1 MNKAKSL
8 LDGDGIPSRFTHGST
23 EHRHLEKR
31 LILGARHRALMR
43 QRPLSFTIQTDPT
56 ATLRVPGP
64 EIRHTTSARPTR
76 MIRFHVRTREQAEDY
91 DLWLDPGVTD
101 PSRISD
107 YLKPYAP
114 KLMKKYPVGPQVN
127 RAENDGAG
135 GSNRERRADII
146 LKLVTRAL
154 FKSWAT
160 FQWP

>member
-1 MNKAKSL
+1 
-8 LDGDGIPSRFTHGST
+8 
-23 EHRHLEKR
+23 
-31 LILGARHRALMR
+31 
-43 QRPLSFTIQTDPT
+43 
-56 ATLRVPGP
+56 
-64 EIRHTTSARPTR
+64 